1 MRISDGSSDLCSSDL
16 LFRMKRWF
24 VVYTHPGAE
33 RMAEGQLGR
42 QGFTTYLPR
51 RMKERRHARRC
62 ERVTAP
68 LFPRYLFVEP
78 DLGAQRWRAR
88 PEERRVGKE
97 CVRTCRSRWYT

>member
-1 MRISDGSSDLCSSDL
+1 
-16 LFRMKRWF
+16 MKRWF

-62 ERVTAP
+62 ERVTTP
-68 LFPRYLFVEP
+68 LFPRYLFVEL
-78 DLGAQRWRAR
+78 DLGAQRWRAVNGTFGVSYLVAMR
-88 PEERRVGKE
+88 SEERPVGKE
-97 CVRTCRSRWYT
+97 CVRPYRSRWSPYH